1 MNRDA
6 TADDDSTVDANRTTD
21 DDLTTD
27 DDSHRIRRRGALAA
41 LGTLALSGCLRL
53 TATGEGTTAP
63 ETEAGAASTT
73 GRAGDTE
80 TTGDAETGDET
91 TDASTETTPEWDV
104 EIAAQWN
111 RYLSPGEHV
120 LDGDALYVADRDQ
133 TTDLGLLALNV
144 ADGSRRWTVS
154 APYRTR
160 SLSLTDDGTLYAGV
174 GQLTEGDGSLY
185 AVDAESGSAEVV
197 FDADHSATTG
207 PPLATGDTVVFGT
220 APEEEGDYLYGLSR
234 DDHEDSWSKRVE
246 DGSYTGGVLADGT
259 AYLGGFD
266 YRFGALDPA
275 TGEWSWRDDW
285 QLAPDTDPVLKDG
298 SLLFVDAD
306 RGLELLDPAT
316 GEEVWRHAV
325 ERETNVISHVSGPVF
340 DGDVAY
346 FTVGPTV
353 HAAEIGGDGLW
364 SVELPN
370 PVRYSP
376 AVVEGVVWVAT
387 QDSDVLHGLD
397 AETGETVFRTQL
409 PANTERTVAA
419 GDRLLAFLDDRV
431 LAFTVSRP

>member
-6 TADDDSTVDANRTTD
+6 TTDADSTTDADPTR
-21 DDLTTD
+21 L
-27 DDSHRIRRRGALAA
+27 RRRGALAA
-41 LGTLALSGCLRL
+41 LGSLAVSGCLRL
-53 TATGEGTTAP
+53 TATGDGTTTASETPASEGTT
-63 ETEAGAASTT
+63 TDGAADNEITERATT
-73 GRAGDTE
+73 AGE
-80 TTGDAETGDET
+80 A
-91 TDASTETTPEWDV
+91 AETTPEWDV
-104 EIAAQWN
+104 ELDPQWS
-111 RYLSPGEHV
+111 RHFGPGEHV

-160 SLSLTDDGTLYAGV
+160 SLSLAGDGTLYAGV

-185 AVDAESGSAEVV
+185 AVDSESGSAEVV
-197 FDADHSATTG
+197 FDADYSATTG

-234 DDHEDSWSKRVE
+234 DGHDVTWSKRVE

-259 AYLGGFD
+259 AYVGGFD

-275 TGEWSWRDDW
+275 TGEWAWRDDW
-285 QLAPDTDPVLKDG
+285 QLAPDTDPVVKDG
-298 SLLFVDAD
+298 SLFFVDAD

-340 DGDVAY
+340 DGDVAF
-346 FTVGPTV
+346 FTVGPNV
-353 HAAEIGGDGLW
+353 HAAEIGGDERW

-376 AVVEGVVWVAT
+376 AVVGGVVWVAT

-397 AETGETVFRTQL
+397 VETGETAFRTQL
-409 PANTERTVAA
+409 PATTERTVAA

-431 LAFTVSRP
+431 LAFTVSGS

>member
-6 TADDDSTVDANRTTD
+6 TTDADSTTD
-21 DDLTTD
+21 TD
-27 DDSHRIRRRGALAA
+27 SAQLRRRGALAA
-41 LGTLALSGCLRL
+41 LGSLAVSGCLRL
-53 TATGEGTTAP
+53 TATGEGTTTASDAQAS
-63 ETEAGAASTT
+63 EGTTTDGAADNDITERATT
-73 GRAGDTE
+73 AGE
-80 TTGDAETGDET
+80 T
-91 TDASTETTPEWDV
+91 TETTPDWDV
-104 EIAAQWN
+104 ELDPQWS
-111 RYLSPGEHV
+111 RHFGPGEHV

-160 SLSLTDDGTLYAGV
+160 SLALADDGTLYAGV
-174 GQLTEGDGSLY
+174 GQLSEGGGSLY
-185 AVDAESGSAEVV
+185 AVDSESGSAEVV
-197 FDADHSATTG
+197 FDADQTPTTG

-220 APEEEGDYLYGLSR
+220 AYDQEGEDLLYGLAR
-234 DDHEDSWSKRVE
+234 DGFDARWSLSA
-246 DGSYTGGVLADGT
+246 DGDYTGGVLADGT
-259 AYLGGFD
+259 AYVGGFD

-275 TGEWSWRDDW
+275 TGEWAWRDDW
-285 QLAPDTDPVLKDG
+285 QLAPDTDPVVRDG
-298 SLLFVDAD
+298 SLFFVDAD
-306 RGLELLDPAT
+306 YGLERLDPAT
-316 GEEVWRHAV
+316 GEEVWRHAT
-325 ERETNVISHVSGPVF
+325 ERETNVISHLSGPVF
-340 DGDVAY
+340 DGDVAF
-346 FTVGPTV
+346 FTVGPNV
-353 HAAEIGGDGLW
+353 HAAEIGGDERW